1 MNPSN
6 LTSHQGRIT
15 QLQRFP
21 FVVHEG
27 KVTPALSALVTLIR
41 QQRPWQHLSDEAV
54 LRALRARLVRHGP
67 RRTHQRTAPA
77 HYDWVMLQLEQRM
90 YLAQLQDTQSLQ
102 EGDEVQ
108 LVQANDDPLQPVLA
122 IQRPRDGWLWLRDD
136 LGYNAQ
142 QVRRSMWL
150 LWLVV
155 PVSLLLALL
164 FFRDTIW
171 SADIFAL
178 AFMAIF
184 LLGLVGMVRNLQRLQ
199 QGSHDRSTLT
209 AEIMAAL
216 QVPQPERF
224 MLTRYRIRPPQPDQP
239 TRQVS
244 FVYDFGQALRQHR
257 ERLLQE

>member
-1 MNPSN
+1 MSKT
-6 LTSHQGRIT
+6 LLQQRQGRIT
-15 QLQRFP
+15 NLQRFP
-21 FVVHEG
+21 FVVHED
-27 KVTPALSALVTLIR
+27 KISPSLQALSEAIR
-41 QQRPWQHLSDEAV
+41 QQAAWQHLADEDIQ
-54 LRALRARLVRHGP
+54 RALRARLVRHGP

-77 HYDWVMLQLEQRM
+77 HYDWVMLQLDQRL

-102 EGDEVQ
+102 VGDEVQ
-108 LVQANDDPLQPVLA
+108 LVQASGDPLQSVLA
-122 IQRPRDGWLWLRDD
+122 ILRPRDGWLWLRDD

-142 QVRRSMWL
+142 QVQRSMWL

-224 MLTRYRIRPPQPDQP
+224 MLTRYRIRLPQPDQP
-239 TRQVS
+239 ARQVS